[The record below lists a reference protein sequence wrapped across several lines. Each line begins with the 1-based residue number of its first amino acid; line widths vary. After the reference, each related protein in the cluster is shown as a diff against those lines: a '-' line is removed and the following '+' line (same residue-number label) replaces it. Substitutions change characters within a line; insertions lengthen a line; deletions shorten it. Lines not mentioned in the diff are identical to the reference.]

1 MSTSTNNLP
10 PQIQKL
16 LREKGWTW
24 PPDEKLKKQIHDA
37 MERISGSLHVR
48 EEDLPELLEGIRGFE
63 HVCRNKKL
71 WCSA

>member
-1 MSTSTNNLP
+1 MSTSSNNLP

-16 LREKGWTW
+16 LKEKGWTW
-24 PPDEKLKKQIHDA
+24 PPDEKLKKQIHEA
-37 MERISGSLHVR
+37 MERSSGSLHVR

-71 WCSA
+71 